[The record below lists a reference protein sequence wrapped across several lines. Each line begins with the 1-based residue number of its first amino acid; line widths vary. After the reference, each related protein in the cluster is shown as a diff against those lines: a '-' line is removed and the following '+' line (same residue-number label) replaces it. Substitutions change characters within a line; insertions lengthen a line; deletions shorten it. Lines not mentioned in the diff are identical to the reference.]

1 MIYITLYLLYAL
13 LLLFIV
19 GSLTRRLF
27 EKASLFPNSS
37 VAPDLAN
44 TIILGIITLTT
55 VISSIAIVTPV
66 SGYVH
71 LGITT
76 LLFFYIC
83 YDIKYISAITRSVFL
98 QAKSSPYVSIL
109 AIICLLSAIV
119 YASGPVTSFDTGLY
133 HAQAVKWI
141 KEYGIVPGLGNLHHR
156 LAFNSSWFHLAAFFD
171 ILVFSGK
178 SYHLVN
184 VIAYALALIIVFSG
198 FVNIFEG
205 YLSLTNIL
213 KCLIALPLC
222 VDRDLSLGFIP
233 SLSPDLIVFI
243 FIVYAFILTINCLEQ
258 NQESDD
264 KKLSSL
270 DESCILVICLSLFLP
285 TIKLSSLPV
294 VLLPLFILTK
304 PENRGWKKLLFSGL
318 VSLVI
323 LFPFLVSNVILSGYL
338 VFPFPALDLFSFDW
352 KIPYEQAD
360 RVRRSIR
367 YFAIHP
373 MPGYTDWSIGDMS
386 TLEWIRFWL
395 THGGQNPIYRW
406 LIYSFVPATIFF
418 FFCSKRKLGI
428 CLNILVIQIILLL
441 GLIFWF
447 FSAPALRFGRGW
459 LWAYII
465 LAWGSLLYLILK
477 EARFE
482 LVRYASRVLLILV
495 SVVLINLL
503 LIRWDSFAILFG
515 GPSNFMF
522 TVRPLPKVKMRVVKI
537 HEGFLL
543 NVPPKE
549 LAWDAELPSAPH
561 SKHALQM
568 RGQTLKEGFR
578 VIEK

>member
-1 MIYITLYLLYAL
+1 MIYITLYLFYAL

-27 EKASLFPNSS
+27 EKTSLFPNSS

-83 YDIKYISAITRSVFL
+83 YDIKYILAITRSVFL
-98 QAKSSPYVSIL
+98 QAKSRPYVSIL

-119 YASGPVTSFDTGLY
+119 YASGPVTLFDTGLY

-205 YLSLTNIL
+205 HLSLTNIL

-222 VDRDLSLGFIP
+222 VDRFLTVGYIP
-233 SLSPDLIVFI
+233 SLSPDFIVFI
-243 FIVYAFILTINCLEQ
+243 FILYAFILTINWLEQ
-258 NQESDD
+258 NQKSDD
-264 KKLSSL
+264 EKVRSL

-323 LFPFLVSNVILSGYL
+323 LIPFLVSNVILSGYL

-360 RVRRSIR
+360 RVRRSIQC
-367 YFAIHP
+367 FAIDP
-373 MPGYTDWSIGDMS
+373 TKGYIDWSIGDMS

-395 THGGQNPIYRW
+395 THGGQHPIYRW

-418 FFCSKRKLGI
+418 FLCFKRKLGI

-537 HEGFLL
+537 HDGFLL

-568 RGQTLKEGFR
+568 RGKTLKEGFR

>member
-141 KEYGIVPGLGNLHHR
+141 KEYGILPGLGNLHHR

-373 MPGYTDWSIGDMS
+373 TPGYTDWSIGDMS

>member
-141 KEYGIVPGLGNLHHR
+141 KEYGILPGLGNLHHR

-373 MPGYTDWSIGDMS
+373 TPGYTDWSIGDMS

-418 FFCSKRKLGI
+418 FFCFKRKLGI

>member
-1 MIYITLYLLYAL
+1 MIYIALYLFYAL
-13 LLLFIV
+13 ILLFII

-27 EKASLFPNSS
+27 EKASLLPNSS
-37 VAPDLAN
+37 SAPDLAN

-55 VISSIAIVTPV
+55 VISSTALVTPV
-66 SGYVH
+66 TEYLH

-76 LLFFYIC
+76 LLFLYIC
-83 YDIKYISAITRSVFL
+83 YDRNYLFAKISSVFL
-98 QAKSSPYVSIL
+98 KAKVSPYLSIL
-109 AIICLLSAIV
+109 GIICLLSAIV
-119 YASGPVTSFDTGLY
+119 YASGPATSFDTGLY

-141 KEYGIVPGLGNLHHR
+141 KEYGTVPGLGNLHHR
-156 LAFNSSWFHLAAFFD
+156 LAFNSSWFHFAAFFD
-171 ILVFSGK
+171 ILAFAGK

-184 VIAYALALIIVFSG
+184 VIAFSLALIISFSG

-205 YLSLTNIL
+205 QLSLTNIL

-222 VDRDLSLGFIP
+222 FDRDLSIGFIP

-373 MPGYTDWSIGDMS
+373 TPGYTDWSIGDMS